1 MAIFGIQI
9 FKRFRITRK
18 LPGKRRLSKKGYI
31 C

>member
-18 LPGKRRLSKKGYI
+18 LPGKRQLLENEIQY
-31 C
+31 